1 MGRFIDC
8 DTDQEYYG
16 PSKDLSETHAPL
28 QPPTLGEDLL
38 ERCHIFGD
46 VDAVSDLLKLLGS
59 LQGQVLQGREDVGR
73 WVGAHKFL

>member
-1 MGRFIDC
+1 MALPRIS
-8 DTDQEYYG
+8 QKHMHH
-16 PSKDLSETHAPL
+16 SNPL
-28 QPPTLGEDLL
+28 QLGEDLL
-38 ERCHIFGD
+38 ECCHIFGD